1 MNVAPGSHK
10 AAVSRKV
17 RQRIRV
23 HVIRPS
29 GKARVPE
36 RVDRER
42 FNLDGGRAAFE
53 QVKFGRRLEA
63 QDALKEEALNARA

>member
-1 MNVAPGSHK
+1 
-10 AAVSRKV
+10 
-17 RQRIRV
+17 
-23 HVIRPS
+23 VIRPS